1 MGRRY
6 RQLSEAERERIAELH
21 GAGRS
26 TRQIAAALDRSS
38 STIAAE
44 LKRNARSDGS
54 YDPAYAQERTWAR
67 RFRGS
72 KLDGDDALRERVT
85 ALLAQGLSPEQ
96 AAGRLNRE
104 AGRTLVCH
112 ETIYQFIYAQV
123 RRTKDYAWAR
133 LPPSGRGRRRARGQ
147 RRPRDERAVG
157 AIRRRRPLS
166 ERPHEAQTRA
176 QPGHW
181 EADLMHFGRGGRS
194 LLVLQERRSRALL
207 ALPLAGKAAA
217 PLSEALSG
225 LLAAL
230 PAPLRRSV
238 AFDNG
243 AEFARHYELHAL
255 GVEPFFC
262 EPHSAWQKGGVE
274 NAIGRLRRVLPRRAQ
289 LAELPRRLL
298 NEILQAA
305 NNTPRKCLDFQT
317 PAEVLRAQL
326 SGLQLESTFQRALER
341 RRAAREHQRSLPAA
355 TPRVCVNAP

>member
-1 MGRRY
+1 MGQRY
-6 RQLSEAERERIAELH
+6 RQLSEGERERIAELH

-26 TRQIAAALDRSS
+26 TRQIAAAPDRSS

-44 LKRNARSDGS
+44 LKRNARGDGS

-133 LPPSGRGRRRARGQ
+133 LPPSARGQ
-147 RRPRDERAVG
+147 RRPLVARAVG

-217 PLSEALSG
+217 PLSETLSG

-255 GVEPFFC
+255 GVEPFCC

-317 PAEVLRAQL
+317 PAEVLHAQL
-326 SGLQLESTFQRALER
+326 SDLQLESTF
-341 RRAAREHQRSLPAA
+341 LPAQE
-355 TPRVCVNAP
+355 